1 MKLSIIIPIYNA
13 EKYLKKTIESIIM
26 QEGEYELILV
36 DDGSKDASLS
46 ICNQYASTDH
56 RVRVIHIE
64 NNGVSN
70 ARNVGIEA
78 ARGEY
83 IQFVDSDDKLT
94 EDALEKIFH
103 RMESGVDVIVFS
115 FCTFGNDKQEIRVP
129 EMKNFS
135 LRQKIEFLIEKGQIV
150 SCWNKVYKKDVIN
163 TTRFH
168 IDLAYAEDYCFN
180 LEIFKNVNSVSM
192 MSDVIY
198 LYRRE
203 GASLSGGYDEKNFTV
218 ANFIRKESFK
228 LLQQLGS
235 DEIFMVE
242 RNYAYN
248 VDSIIQRMIR
258 REDISFLRK
267 VKLMKKYCGK
277 EYIEAVNRYYSG
289 IYGKLLKSK
298 IFVLVVA
305 YLQIL
310 NRKKK

>member
-13 EKYLKKTIESIIM
+13 EKYLNKTIESIIT

-46 ICNQYASTDH
+46 ICNYYASIDH

-64 NNGVSN
+64 NGGVSN

-94 EDALEKIFH
+94 EGALEKIFH
-103 RMESGVDVIVFS
+103 KMESGVDVIVFS
-115 FCTFGNDKQEIRVP
+115 FCTFGNDQQEVKVP
-129 EMKNFS
+129 EMKNSS
-135 LRQKIEFLIEKGQIV
+135 LRQKVEFLIEKGQIV
-150 SCWNKVYKKDVIN
+150 ACWNKVYKKDVID

-168 IDLAYAEDYCFN
+168 IDLTYAEDYCFN
-180 LEIFKNVNSVSM
+180 LEVFKNVDSVSM
-192 MSDVIY
+192 MPDVIY

-203 GASLSGGYDEKNFTV
+203 GASLSGGYDEKNFIV
-218 ANFIRKESFK
+218 ADFIRKESFK

-248 VDSIIQRMIR
+248 VDSIVQRMIHR
-258 REDISFLRK
+258 QDLSFKKK
-267 VKLMKKYCGK
+267 VTLMKKYCGK

-289 IYGKLLKSK
+289 MYGKLLRSK